1 MTTQNPI
8 DPKALD
14 GLAVAPP
21 DPDKPDQA
29 GTDNSDGAGAGEGGA
44 GQHPHQQAG
53 QDRSIAERLARDPSC
68 TEAQLDR
75 GLDESMDASDPP
87 SITQPGKSEPAPSS
101 GYDEAAER
109 GRQRDA

>member
-21 DPDKPDQA
+21 DPDQA
-29 GTDNSDGAGAGEGGA
+29 GADSGEGEGGS

-53 QDRSIAERLARDPSC
+53 QDLSIAERLARDPCC

-109 GRQRDA
+109 ARQRDA

>member
-21 DPDKPDQA
+21 DPDQPDQA
-29 GTDNSDGAGAGEGGA
+29 GTDNSDGAGEGGS

-53 QDRSIAERLARDPSC
+53 QDLSIAERLARDPSC

-109 GRQRDA
+109 ARQRDA